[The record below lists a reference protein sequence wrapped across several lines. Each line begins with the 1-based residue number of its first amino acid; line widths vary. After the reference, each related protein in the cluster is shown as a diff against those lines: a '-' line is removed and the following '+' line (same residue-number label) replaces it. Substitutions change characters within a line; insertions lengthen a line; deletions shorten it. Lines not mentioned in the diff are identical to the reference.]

1 MSDTNLSGPKG
12 RGSWIGPKNRFEQR
26 HTAEDLEHVAGDDEF
41 FEDRRSVKTVYLND
55 DTKSIVSENNS
66 PDIPFRYSVNPYRGC
81 AHGCSYCYAR
91 PTHEYLG
98 MNAGLDFESKI
109 LVKHRA
115 PALLCDWLARPKYQ
129 PEIIVFSGV
138 TDCYQPAEREFRLTR
153 RCLEVALE
161 ARQPVGI
168 ITKNALVTRDMD
180 LLRELA
186 ARNLVSVSLS
196 VTTLDSQLAREM
208 EPRTSSPPARL
219 RAISELRDA
228 GVPISV
234 MVAPIIPGLNDIEIP
249 RILEAASVAGAMTA
263 SYTMLRLP
271 LTVRDVFLEWLERTQ
286 PDASSRVASRIKA
299 VREGEL
305 SDSQFGKRMRGE
317 GVMADQIEQTFRVFA
332 KKYCLQGERPVLDTS
347 HFNPPRSSSGQL
359 HLF

>member
-1 MSDTNLSGPKG
+1 
-12 RGSWIGPKNRFEQR
+12 
-26 HTAEDLEHVAGDDEF
+26 
-41 FEDRRSVKTVYLND
+41 
-55 DTKSIVSENNS
+55 
-66 PDIPFRYSVNPYRGC
+66 
-81 AHGCSYCYAR
+81 
-91 PTHEYLG
+91 
-98 MNAGLDFESKI
+98 DFESKI

-115 PALLCDWLARPKYQ
+115 PALLRDWLARPKYQ
-129 PEIIVFSGV
+129 PEIIFFSGV
-138 TDCYQPAEREFRLTR
+138 TDCYQPAEREFLLTR

-196 VTTLDSQLAREM
+196 VTTLDLQLAREM
-208 EPRTSSPPARL
+208 EPRTSSPHARL

-249 RILEAASVAGAMTA
+249 RILEAASAAGAMTA

-286 PDASSRVASRIKA
+286 PDACSRVASRIKA
-299 VREGEL
+299 VRDGEL
-305 SDSQFGKRMRGE
+305 SNSQFGKRMRGE
-317 GVMADQIEQTFRVFA
+317 GVMAEQIEQTFRVFA

-347 HFNPPRSSSGQL
+347 GFNRPRSSSGQL